1 MLELVMF
8 LVVAIAVAFN
18 GIGSVG
24 WSVFL
29 GLSLVYYSVFTS
41 PAIISLVLLWVLFIG
56 LVLFLNSKA
65 LRRHYISAHIAKWA
79 RNVLPEI
86 SDTEREALEAGTVSW
101 DGELFS
107 GNPDW
112 RKLHDLGKPTLTEEE
127 QAFID
132 GPVETLCEMLDD
144 WEITYLRYDLNPETW
159 QFLKD
164 HGFFGMIIPK
174 QYGGLEMSA
183 LAHSTAVMKIAT
195 RSISAA
201 VTVMVPNSLGPA
213 ELLLMYGTQSQRD
226 YYLPRLATGEEIPCF
241 ALTGPK
247 AGSDAGAMPDK
258 GIVCKGEWEGK
269 QVIGLK
275 LSWNKR
281 YITLAPVATVLGLAF
296 KAYDPEHLL
305 GEHESL
311 GVTCALVPTS
321 TPGVN
326 IGDRHLP
333 LNMVF
338 MNGPTWGDDVFI
350 PMDYLIGGE
359 ESIGKGWSMLMN
371 CLSVG
376 RSISLPALSAGA
388 GKLSC
393 LTTGAYSRIREQF
406 NTPIGFFEGVE
417 ESLAQIGGLS
427 YLMDSARTLTTSL
440 VDRGEKP
447 SVPSA
452 ILKYHNTEK
461 MRKVVSHAM
470 DIHAGRGVIKG
481 PRNYIA
487 RVYQAVPISI
497 TVEGANI
504 LTRSMMIFG
513 QGSVRCH
520 PFLLKEMEALHHPD
534 NVQGLIDFDQ
544 ALFGHIGHS
553 IQMVAR
559 SFLLGLTHSQLA
571 FAPAGGGYG
580 RDYYRHLSRLSAAFA
595 VVSDFTLMLLGGEL
609 KRREKISARLG
620 DCLSQLYF
628 GSAALKRF
636 QDDGCPEEDQPLFD
650 WAMQHCIC
658 QLQDALIAVLNNYPS
673 KPLALLLKS
682 MVFPLGRRYKK
693 PNDLLEHKVAQ
704 LLLSPSKARDRLVEG
719 VYRNTR
725 PDDPVGRIENAFLK
739 KLANT
744 EIDKKLKQAIKA
756 GQLKQ
761 SDDVEIFVKRAIE
774 LDVLS
779 EQEATLFKEVEELV
793 NDAIQVDY
801 FSADELPGVQS
812 D

>member
-1 MLELVMF
+1 MLVLVMF
-8 LVVAIAVAFN
+8 LLIVIGAAFY
-18 GIGSVG
+18 GIGPVG
-24 WSVFL
+24 WSAFF
-29 GLSLVYYSVFTS
+29 GLSLVYYSFFTS
-41 PAIISLVLLWVLFIG
+41 PSLICLLLLWPLFIG
-56 LVLFLNSKA
+56 LVLFLNFTA
-65 LRRHYISAHIAKWA
+65 LRRQYISTPIAKWA
-79 RNVLPEI
+79 RDVLPEI

-112 RKLHDLGKPTLTEEE
+112 RKLHELKKPVLTQEE

-144 WEITYLRYDLNPETW
+144 WEITYQRYDLSPETW

-164 HGFFGMIIPK
+164 HGFFGIIIPK

-195 RSISAA
+195 RSITAA

-226 YYLPRLATGEEIPCF
+226 DYLPKLAKGEEIPCF

-258 GIVCKGEWEGK
+258 GIICKGEWEGK
-269 QVIGLK
+269 EVIGLR

-296 KAYDPEHLL
+296 KTYDPDHLL
-305 GEHESL
+305 GEQASL

-321 TPGVN
+321 TPGVH

-338 MNGPTWGDDVFI
+338 MNGPTWGEDVFI

-359 ESIGKGWSMLMN
+359 ENIGKGWSMLMN

-376 RSISLPALSAGA
+376 RSISLPALSTGA

-406 NTPIGFFEGVE
+406 NTPIGYFEGVE
-417 ESLAQIGGLS
+417 EALAQIGGLS

-440 VDRGEKP
+440 VDQGEKP

-452 ILKYHNTEK
+452 ILKYHNTEN
-461 MRKVVSHAM
+461 MRQVVSHAM
-470 DIHAGRGVIKG
+470 DVHAGRGVIKG

-513 QGSVRCH
+513 QGSIRCH
-520 PFLLKEMEALHHPD
+520 PFLLKEMDALHNPD
-534 NVQGLIDFDQ
+534 TNQGLVDFDK
-544 ALFGHIGHS
+544 ALFCHIGHS
-553 IQMVAR
+553 TQMVVR
-559 SFLLGLTHSQLA
+559 SLVLGLTHSRLA
-571 FAPAGGGYG
+571 STPAGISYG
-580 RDYYRHLSRLSAAFA
+580 QHYYRHLSRLSAAFA

-620 DCLSQLYF
+620 DCLSQLYY

-636 QDDGCPEEDQPLFD
+636 ADDGCPEEDQPLLD
-650 WAMQHCIC
+650 WAMQHSIY

-673 KPLALLLKS
+673 KPVAVLLRGI
-682 MVFPLGRRYKK
+682 VFPLGRRYKK
-693 PNDLLEHKVAQ
+693 PNDALEHKIAQ
-704 LLLSPSKARDRLVEG
+704 LLMNPSKARDRLVEG

-725 PDDPVGRIENAFLK
+725 PDDPIGRVENAFLK
-739 KLANT
+739 KLANK
-744 EIDKKLKQAIKA
+744 EIDQKIKQAVKS
-756 GQLKQ
+756 GQLEH
-761 SDDVEIFVKRAIE
+761 SDDLEVFAKRALE

-779 EQEATLFKEVEELV
+779 EQEATLFREAEEAV
-793 NDAIQVDY
+793 NDAIQVDA
-801 FSADELPGVQS
+801 FAADELPGFQS